1 MEEEPATPTDA
12 RFARDA
18 QIQSEVPESMA
29 PLGEDA
35 GIGPL
40 LQRFG
45 LITAT
50 FIPERIAD
58 FKAENARIAWSQHM
72 EGAGLM
78 IEVDTGGGANKR
90 PIIQERPPWDR
101 MKFFQGPNDVV
112 YAVHTKEMA
121 SQMATRGYKL
131 VSVVALP
138 NDPQTLPPCVEMV
151 TRGGRGA
158 GPSEPDPMSLPMP
171 PKPFI
176 PKIGRRA
183 SDPPV
188 AAQILGHFEDKVVI
202 KNDGGVETAYRPM
215 KGWDAESRSA
225 AKFSAD
231 ANTQFSLRCKMYVWL
246 RSYYQGDDPAT
257 CPLSYDDLRN
267 PNGTAA
273 GALKASDFEGTFYDE
288 MRKLVEARM

>member
-1 MEEEPATPTDA
+1 
-12 RFARDA
+12 
-18 QIQSEVPESMA
+18 
-29 PLGEDA
+29 
-35 GIGPL
+35 
-40 LQRFG
+40 
-45 LITAT
+45 
-50 FIPERIAD
+50 
-58 FKAENARIAWSQHM
+58 
-72 EGAGLM
+72 
-78 IEVDTGGGANKR
+78 
-90 PIIQERPPWDR
+90 

-225 AKFSAD
+225 AKFTPSSLCA
-231 ANTQFSLRCKMYVWL
+231 AKCTSGCAGTTRGMTPPPAHCHTTTYATQKVRRPEL
-246 RSYYQGDDPAT
+246 
-257 CPLSYDDLRN
+257 
-267 PNGTAA
+267 
-273 GALKASDFEGTFYDE
+273 
-288 MRKLVEARM
+288 